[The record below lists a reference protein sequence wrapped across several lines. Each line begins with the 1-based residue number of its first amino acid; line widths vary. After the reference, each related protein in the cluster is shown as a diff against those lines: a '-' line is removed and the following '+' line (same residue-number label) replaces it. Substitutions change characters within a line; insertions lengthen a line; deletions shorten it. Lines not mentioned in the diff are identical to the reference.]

1 MYVCIFFYP
10 CAAGPLVIFPSGGDG
25 SRVRQGDNLTVTCF
39 TGGSDPPAT
48 FINITLDG
56 RLLASVGDPIEGQL
70 EFTITDT
77 SLADH
82 GTVYVC
88 TAVNDIGTTSES
100 FSLIVQGMRE
110 YRCLLPVCLSLCL
123 SVCLYL

>member
-1 MYVCIFFYP
+1 MYAYAFFYP

-25 SRVRQGDNLTVTCF
+25 PHVRQGDNLTVTCF
-39 TGGSDPPAT
+39 TGGSNPPAT
-48 FINITLDG
+48 FIRITSGGQLLTSISDPNEG
-56 RLLASVGDPIEGQL
+56 RL
-70 EFTITDT
+70 EFTITDA

-100 FSLIVQGMRE
+100 FSLIVQGM
-110 YRCLLPVCLSLCL
+110 
-123 SVCLYL
+123 